1 MKWTLRHWIQRHKTH
16 IPTLWRCN
24 LIVMGK
30 MQFASITRGLRCT
43 LHQKERILTSCS
55 HYSTMAR
62 MSTNRTSL
70 PDSVECGVEGRKA
83 RSRKV
88 IDPARCRYKSSGRV
102 WMESVAHGITIWT
115 SRPGKKARSDR
126 SPFEATSK
134 LYLLHPSLLKILA
147 YSTLSGWSST
157 AHHNHGRSRCA
168 VGSDSESTR

>member
-115 SRPGKKARSDR
+115 SRPGKKARSVKAQR
-126 SPFEATSK
+126 SRDITWSV
-134 LYLLHPSLLKILA
+134 YILA
-147 YSTLSGWSST
+147 NLIITFPQFVTSPLIDTEDYYSRIEKVMGP
-157 AHHNHGRSRCA
+157 AARS
-168 VGSDSESTR
+168 